1 MASSSHDISND
12 EGHAEVS
19 EAELAQVRV
28 SVSDTFERLAA
39 AEQSTLHRFGHAAK
53 ILHSPSWESLSSI
66 RTSGL
71 KLGQGLTSGVDIS
84 PCCLYNLSTFLD
96 PC

>member
-1 MASSSHDISND
+1 MQRCQRQNW
-12 EGHAEVS
+12 
-19 EAELAQVRV
+19 RRYV
-28 SVSDTFERLAA
+28 SVSLIPSSGWQRPNKVLYTDLAMRPK
-39 AEQSTLHRFGHAAK
+39 SC
-53 ILHSPSWESLSSI
+53 IVPSWESLSSI